1 MPMSQS
7 RNTALQIAVKK
18 ATRTKN
24 HSTRKAVNIY
34 TDVAGYY
41 HFGSVM
47 KLKCHYKQDD
57 KVVQNQNSGKDAL
70 AIGQY
75 QSFVRK

>member
-1 MPMSQS
+1 MPRSQS

-18 ATRTKN
+18 ASRKN
-24 HSTRKAVNIY
+24 HSTRKAVNIF
-34 TDVAGYY
+34 TDDDGYY
-41 HFGSVM
+41 HFGSVI

-70 AIGQY
+70 AIG
-75 QSFVRK
+75 